1 MGKMGIIKI
10 MATCWVVGRFG
21 TNVDNGPSLMFNNRR
36 CYCFEYK
43 VEEMMMRTPGSYY
56 KATGEETYSP
66 LLPWTPCQ
74 NPTSPRQAEQ
84 ITAQLQP
91 HVSSFLRDS
100 DPWPQRSPDN
110 SKHMPHTITI
120 YQHTHTPLR
129 VRCQSCPAQLAL
141 SFANSLRPLRP
152 DPSSACTQSRE

>member
-1 MGKMGIIKI
+1 MGFHCLTGGKLGKMGIIKI

-43 VEEMMMRTPGSYY
+43 VEEVMMRTPGSYY

-74 NPTSPRQAEQ
+74 NLTSPRQAEQ

-91 HVSSFLRDS
+91 HTSSFLRDS
-100 DPWPQRSPDN
+100 DPWSQRSPDN
-110 SKHMPHTITI
+110 SKYVPHTITI
-120 YQHTHTPLR
+120 YQHTHTTT
-129 VRCQSCPAQLAL
+129 CQMPVL
-141 SFANSLRPLRP
+141 PG
-152 DPSSACTQSRE
+152 SAGT